1 MFDLDKWQEIFT
13 TIRENKLRTFL
24 TGFCVGWGIFMLII
38 LLGSGKG
45 LENGIELEMSG
56 DALNSLRIFPGV
68 TQKPHAGLQPGRRI
82 RLTNDDYEDIKETVE
97 GVEDITG
104 RFYLSGSQ
112 VVNYKDKYGSYPIR
126 AVHPDHKILENS
138 RIAKGRFINESDLT
152 NHRKV
157 ASIGIKAKEGLFG
170 KSRAIGKSIEVN
182 GIAFK
187 VVGIFVEEGRDG
199 EEEEVVYLPITTAQ
213 RTFNGKG
220 RIHQLLLTMGEVS
233 VEESLQIEDKI
244 HKKLAKKHR
253 FSTDDRGAMRIS
265 NRVEGYQEFK
275 GVMTAIRVFIWFIAS
290 GTLLAGIIG
299 VSNIMIIVVKE
310 RTKEIGVRKA
320 LGATPATVVSL
331 IMQESILV
339 TSLAGYIG
347 LLCGVIS
354 LEIFSSGI
362 WLEFF
367 QSMGMMEGV
376 SMDNMGI
383 FYNPEVDLVVAIQ
396 ATTFLVLAGA
406 LAGWVPAR
414 RAAKIRPIEAL
425 RYE

>member
-45 LENGIELEMSG
+45 LENGIELEMSS
-56 DALNSLRIFPGV
+56 DALNSMRVHPGV
-68 TQKPHAGLQPGRRI
+68 TQKPYAGLQPGRRI
-82 RLTNDDYEDIKETVE
+82 KLTNADYEEIKEAVE
-97 GVEDITG
+97 GVENITG
-104 RFYLSGSQ
+104 RFYLGGSQ
-112 VVNYKDKYGSYPIR
+112 VVNYKDKYGDYPIR
-126 AVHPDHKILENS
+126 AVHPDHKFLENS
-138 RIAKGRFINESDLT
+138 IIAEGRFINDGDLKD
-152 NHRKV
+152 HRKV
-157 ASIGIKAKEGLFG
+157 TAIGMKAKKGLFG
-170 KSRAIGKSIEVN
+170 DSPAIGKSIEVN

-187 VVGIFVEEGRDG
+187 VVGIFVEGDRDG
-199 EEEEVVYLPITTAQ
+199 EEEEVIYLPISTAQ

-220 RIHQLLLTMGEVS
+220 RIHQLLLTVGEVT
-233 VEESLQIEDKI
+233 VEESLQIEAQI

-253 FSTDDRGAMRIS
+253 FSMDDRGAIRIS

-275 GVMTAIRVFIWFIAS
+275 SVMTAIRAFIWFIAS

-320 LGATPATVVSL
+320 LGATPSTVISL

-339 TSLAGYIG
+339 TALAGYIG

-383 FYNPEVDLVVAIQ
+383 FYNPEVDLTIAVQ
-396 ATTFLVLAGA
+396 ATIFLVLAGA

-414 RAAKIRPIEAL
+414 KAAKIRPIEAL

>member
-45 LENGIELEMSG
+45 LENGVELEMQG
-56 DALNSLRIFPGV
+56 DAMNSLRIFPGV

-82 RLTNDDYEDIKETVE
+82 MLTNEDYEEIKKAVA
-97 GVEDITG
+97 GVDHITG
-104 RFYLSGSQ
+104 RFYLGGSQ

-138 RIAKGRFINESDLT
+138 VMAEGRFINDADLK

-157 ASIGIKAKEGLFG
+157 TAIGMKAKEGLFG
-170 KSRAIGKSIEVN
+170 DANALGKSIEVN

-187 VVGIFVEEGRDG
+187 VVGVFVESGRDG
-199 EEEEVVYLPITTAQ
+199 EEEEVVYLPISTAQ

-233 VEESLQIEDKI
+233 VEESLQIEQQI

-253 FSTDDRGAMRIS
+253 FSEDDRGALRIS
-265 NRVEGYQEFK
+265 NLVESYQEFK
-275 GVMTAIRVFIWFIAS
+275 SVMTAIRVFIWFIAS

-320 LGATPATVVSL
+320 LGATPSTVVSL
-331 IMQESILV
+331 IMQESVLV
-339 TSLAGYIG
+339 TALAGYIG
-347 LLCGVIS
+347 LLCGVVL
-354 LEIFSSGI
+354 LEVFSSGV
-362 WLEFF
+362 WLEFLH
-367 QSMGMMEGV
+367 SLGMMQDV

-383 FYNPEVDLVVAIQ
+383 FYNPEVDLSVAIQ
-396 ATTFLVLAGA
+396 ATVFLILAGA

-425 RYE
+425 RHE